1 MRASKWRRQGSGRW
15 LTERRKS
22 ARGGLVAAVELEV
35 AGELGGR
42 GGRGRR
48 GFGAAELPGLR
59 RWSETKWRSA
69 AKRLSRSRRREGHG
83 GRRIDGVRRRP
94 IGTERGESEPGEGGG
109 EMVRRATRGDGWG
122 GPYPLAPPT
131 PSRWRGENGA
141 AAAGCGGDDARA
153 GAGKGERC
161 WAGPTRPGYQVSLAQ
176 LFFFFLFS
184 VSVFTT
190 VLQMLGLKCT
200 FIK

>member
-59 RWSETKWRSA
+59 RWPETKWRSA

-83 GRRIDGVRRRP
+83 GRRINGVRRRP
-94 IGTERGESEPGEGGG
+94 IGTERGASEPGEGEGRNG
-109 EMVRRATRGDGWG
+109 EEGDQGRWMGRSISSRPTNSVAVARRERSRGRRVRRR
-122 GPYPLAPPT
+122 
-131 PSRWRGENGA
+131 R
-141 AAAGCGGDDARA
+141 RA
-153 GAGKGERC
+153 GGSR
-161 WAGPTRPGYQVSLAQ
+161 
-176 LFFFFLFS
+176 
-184 VSVFTT
+184 
-190 VLQMLGLKCT
+190 
-200 FIK
+200 